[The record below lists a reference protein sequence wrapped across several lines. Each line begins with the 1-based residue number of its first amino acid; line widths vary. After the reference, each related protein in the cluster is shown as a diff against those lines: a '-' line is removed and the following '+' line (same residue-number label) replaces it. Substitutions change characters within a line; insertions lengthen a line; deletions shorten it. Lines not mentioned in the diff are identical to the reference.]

1 MRLLVLVLLCALMA
15 AAEFRVGVAQ
25 VDITPPEGAPMAGY
39 YYNRAAEGA
48 HDPLFATA
56 MVIERE
62 GVRFAIVTC
71 DLLSMPAEIAKEARG
86 RIARDPGIPASH
98 VVVSATH
105 THTGPALVAGQIR
118 YNLAGDMLRIG
129 KEYSEGLAA
138 RIHQAVAA
146 AAASLQPAR
155 LYAARGRE
163 DSLTFNRRFW
173 MKDGTV
179 GWNPGKRNP
188 NIVRTAGPI
197 DGDVPIL
204 YAESPEG
211 RPIGVFVNYALH
223 LDTVGGTRYSR
234 DYPHTLARVLEAAR
248 GDGLVTLFTLG
259 CAGNLNHT
267 DVSTARRQSGNAEA
281 ARIGSVLAAAVLKA
295 MGGMQPVAD
304 MPIRVSS
311 REVPL
316 ALAPFTEAELA
327 EARPVAA
334 TFGTEKPAPF
344 LDLVKATR
352 IVSVAARNGEPI
364 RAEVQVL
371 SIGRDVA
378 FVALPGEIFTE
389 LGLAIKLASPF
400 AWTSIVTL
408 ANDST
413 GYIPDRKG
421 HAQGAYEPVSSR
433 VAPGSGERLVE
444 AATLALIEHAQG
456 LPGYPEPP
464 VSPAGR

>member
-1 MRLLVLVLLCALMA
+1 MRLLVLTILCAFMTF
-15 AAEFRVGVAQ
+15 AEFRVGVAQ

-39 YYNRAAEGA
+39 YYNRAAEGT

-71 DLLSMPAEIAKEARG
+71 DLLSMPGEIAREARE
-86 RIARDPGIPASH
+86 RIARDPGIPTSH

-118 YNLAGDMLRIG
+118 YNLSGDMLRIG
-129 KEYSEGLAA
+129 TEYSRGLAA

-146 AAASLQPAR
+146 AAAGLQPAR
-155 LYAARGRE
+155 LFTAKGRE

-188 NIVRTAGPI
+188 NIVRSAGPI
-197 DGDVPIL
+197 DPDVPVL
-204 YAESPEG
+204 YAESPDG
-211 RPIGVFVNYALH
+211 KPIGVFVNYALH
-223 LDTVGGTRYSR
+223 LDTVGGMRYSR
-234 DYPHTLARVLEAAR
+234 DYPYTLAHALEAAR

-259 CAGNLNHT
+259 CAGNLNHI
-267 DVSTARRQSGNAEA
+267 DVSTARRQSGNAES

-295 MGGMQPVAD
+295 LGDLRPVAD
-304 MPIRVSS
+304 MPIRVST
-311 REVPL
+311 RQAPL
-316 ALAPFTEAELA
+316 ALAPFSEAELA
-327 EARPVAA
+327 HARPVAA

-344 LDLVKATR
+344 LELVKATR
-352 IVSVAARNGEPI
+352 IVDVAARQGQPI
-364 RAEVQVL
+364 QAEVQVF

-389 LGLAIKLASPF
+389 LGLAIKLVSPF
-400 AWTSIVTL
+400 AWTSVITL
-408 ANDST
+408 ANDSP
-413 GYIPDRKG
+413 GYIADRKG
-421 HAQGAYEPVSSR
+421 YAQGAYEPVSSR

-444 AATLALIEHAQG
+444 AATLALIEHTQG
-456 LPGYPEPP
+456 LPAGPEPP
-464 VSPAGR
+464 SGR

>member
-1 MRLLVLVLLCALMA
+1 MRVLVLILLCALMA
-15 AAEFRVGVAQ
+15 AAEFRVGVAR
-25 VDITPPEGAPMAGY
+25 VDITPPKGAPMAGY

-48 HDPLFATA
+48 HDPLLATA

-71 DLLSMPAEIAKEARG
+71 DLLSMPAEIAREARE
-86 RIARDPGIPASH
+86 RIARDPGIPATH

-118 YNLAGDMLRIG
+118 YNLTGDMLRIG
-129 KEYSEGLAA
+129 KEYSAGLAA
-138 RIHQAVAA
+138 RIHEAVAA
-146 AAASLQPAR
+146 AAAALQPAN
-155 LYAARGRE
+155 LYTARGRE
-163 DSLTFNRRFW
+163 DSVTFNRRFW

-188 NIVRTAGPI
+188 NIVRSAGPV
-197 DGDVPIL
+197 DGDLPVL
-204 YAESPEG
+204 YAETPDG
-211 RPIGVFVNYALH
+211 KPIGVFVNYALH

-234 DYPHTLARVLEAAR
+234 DYPYTLARALEAAR
-248 GDGLVTLFTLG
+248 GEGLVTLFTLG
-259 CAGNLNHT
+259 CAGNLNHI
-267 DVSTARRQSGNAEA
+267 DVSSARQQRGNGEA

-295 MGGMQPVAD
+295 LGELRPVAD

-311 REVPL
+311 REVALP
-316 ALAPFTEAELA
+316 LAPFDPAELA
-327 EARPVAA
+327 AARAVAA

-344 LDLVKATR
+344 LELVKATR
-352 IVSVAARNGEPI
+352 MVSVAERKGEPI

-400 AWTSIVTL
+400 AWTSVISL
-408 ANDST
+408 ANDSP
-413 GYIPDRKG
+413 GYIADRKG
-421 HAQGAYEPVSSR
+421 YAQGAYEPVSSR
-433 VAPGSGERLVE
+433 VASGSGEMLVE
-444 AATLALIEHAQG
+444 AATLALIEHVRG
-456 LPGYPEPP
+456 LPADPEP
-464 VSPAGR
+464 VAAAAGR